1 MSGSICV
8 MNAIAQPTTDPR
20 RHAKF
25 LYWTGWR
32 ITDIADYLS
41 EKEKTLHSWKARD
54 EWDRADN
61 VERIG
66 GALEA
71 RLVQLI
77 LKDGKTGGDFK
88 EIDLLHRQLERQA
101 RIQRYQDGGSETEL
115 NPNIAKRNEGPKK
128 APKRNELDEGQIE
141 TLVEAFR
148 DSCFD
153 YQLDWHRAGNMR
165 TRMILKSRQIGATFY
180 FAREALIDAI
190 TTGRNQIFL
199 SASKAQAHQFKTYMQ
214 SFLNEV
220 LGVKL
225 TGDPIVL
232 WNNAEL
238 HFLGTN
244 YRTAQGRSG
253 NFYFDEFFWVHNFA
267 EINKVASGMALHK
280 KWRKTYFSTPS
291 SMAHPAYNYWT
302 GERFNKGK
310 PTAQHIQLDVSHEAL
325 QQGRYCEDR
334 IWRQIVT
341 ILDAEARGCDLFDL
355 DELREEYDAAA
366 FQNLL
371 MCQFVDDGQS
381 IFPLSML
388 QPCMVE
394 SWDWPD
400 YSPFAMRPFGERPV
414 WVGYDPAESGDSAG
428 LVVVGPPLVAGGKF
442 RVLERHQFRG
452 MDFAAQAETIRQVTR
467 RYNVAYIGI
476 DTTGIGSAVAQL
488 VRQFFPALKTFSYNP
503 EVKTR
508 LVMKAWDVISKGRL
522 EFDAG
527 WIDIAQSLMA
537 IRKTITPG
545 GRQFTYVAGRNDSTG
560 HADLAWALF
569 HALHNE
575 PLEGRT
581 AANTGIMEIY

>member
-1 MSGSICV
+1 
-8 MNAIAQPTTDPR
+8 MNAIVDLPTDHR
-20 RHAKF
+20 RHAKH
-25 LYWTGWR
+25 LYWQGYR
-32 ITDIADYLS
+32 VCEIAELIG

-54 EWDRADN
+54 EWDRATPL
-61 VERIG
+61 ERIQ
-66 GALEA
+66 AATEA
-71 RLVQLI
+71 RLVQLL
-77 LKDGKTGGDFK
+77 LKDPKSGTDFK

-101 RIQRYQDGGSETEL
+101 RIQRYQGGGTETEL
-115 NPNIAKRNEGPKK
+115 NPNIAKRNEGPKR
-128 APKRNELDEGQIE
+128 APKRNELNEEQIE

-153 YQLDWHRAGNMR
+153 YQLDWYRAGNMR

-214 SFLNEV
+214 SFVNEV

-253 NFYFDEFFWVHNFA
+253 NFYFDEFFWVHGFA
-267 EINKVASGMALHK
+267 EINKVASGMALQK

-291 SMAHPAYNYWT
+291 SMAHPAYSYWT

-310 PTAQHIQLDVSHEAL
+310 PKAKHIQLDVSHEAL
-325 QQGRYCEDR
+325 QQGRLCEDR

-341 ILDAEARGCDLFDL
+341 ILDAESRGCDLFDL
-355 DELREEYDAAA
+355 DELRDEYDAAA

-371 MCQFVDDGQS
+371 MCQFVDDGAS
-381 IFPLSML
+381 IFPLAML

-400 YSPFAMRPFGERPV
+400 YSPFAERPFGERPV

-428 LVVVGPPLVAGGKF
+428 LIVVAPPLVPGGKF
-442 RVLERHQFRG
+442 RILERHQFRG
-452 MDFAAQAETIRQVTR
+452 MDFTAQAETIRQVTR

-476 DTTGIGSAVAQL
+476 DTTGLGGAVAQL

-527 WIDIAQSLMA
+527 WTDVAQSLMA

-545 GRQFTYVAGRNDSTG
+545 GRQFTYTAGRNDSTG

-575 PLEGRT
+575 PLEGQT
-581 AANTGIMEIY
+581 PANTGIMEIY

>member
-1 MSGSICV
+1 
-8 MNAIAQPTTDPR
+8 MNAAVEIPVRDNR
-20 RHAKF
+20 RQAKF
-25 LYWTGWR
+25 LYWMGWR
-32 ITDIADYLS
+32 VCDIADFLG
-41 EKEKTLHSWKARD
+41 EKEKTLHSWRARD
-54 EWDRADN
+54 SWDRADS

-101 RIQRYQDGGSETEL
+101 RIQRYQSGGNETDL

-128 APKRNELDEGQIE
+128 APKRNELSEEQIE

-153 YQLDWHRAGNMR
+153 YQLDWYRAGNMR

-225 TGDPIVL
+225 SGDPIVL

-253 NFYFDEFFWVHNFA
+253 NFYFDEFFWVHGFA

-291 SMAHPAYNYWT
+291 SMAHPAYTYWT

-310 PTAQHIQLDVSHEAL
+310 PTAKHIRLDVSHEVL
-325 QQGRYCEDR
+325 QQGRLCEDR

-341 ILDAEARGCDLFDL
+341 ILDAEARGCNLFDL
-355 DELREEYDAAA
+355 DELRDEYDAEA

-371 MCQFVDDGQS
+371 MCQFVDDGAS
-381 IFPLSML
+381 IFPLAML
-388 QPCMVE
+388 QPCMVD
-394 SWDWPD
+394 SWEQWNED
-400 YSPFAMRPFGERPV
+400 YKPFAQRPFGDRPV
-414 WVGYDPAESGDSAG
+414 WIGYDPAQDGDSAG
-428 LVVVGPPLVAGGKF
+428 LVVVAPPMVPGGKF

-452 MDFAAQAETIRQVTR
+452 MDFAGQAEFIRTVTE
-467 RYNVAYIGI
+467 RYWVTYIGI
-476 DTTGIGSAVAQL
+476 DTTGMGTGVAQL
-488 VRQFFPALKTFSYNP
+488 VRNFFPALTTFSYSP
-503 EVKTR
+503 EVKVR
-508 LVMKAWDVISKGRL
+508 LVMKAWDVIKNGRL

-527 WIDIAQSLMA
+527 WTDVASALMA
-537 IRKTITPG
+537 IRKTVTAG
-545 GRQFTYVAGRNDSTG
+545 GRQFTYTAGRSDNTG

-575 PLEGRT
+575 PLEGQT
-581 AANTGIMEIY
+581 MANSGLMEIY

>member
-1 MSGSICV
+1 
-8 MNAIAQPTTDPR
+8 MNAIAQPTPSTDSR
-20 RHAKF
+20 RQAKF

-32 ITDIADYLS
+32 VTDIADYLG
-41 EKEKTLHSWKARD
+41 EKERTVHSWKSRD

-77 LKDGKTGGDFK
+77 LKDGKTSGDFK
-88 EIDLLHRQLERQA
+88 EIDLLHRQLERQV
-101 RIQRYQDGGSETEL
+101 RIQKYQGGGTETDL

-128 APKRNELDEGQIE
+128 APARNELSEEQIE

-153 YQLDWHRAGNMR
+153 YQLDWWRAGSQR

-214 SFLNEV
+214 AFLNEV

-244 YRTAQGRSG
+244 FRTAQGRSG
-253 NFYFDEFFWVHNFA
+253 NFYFDEFFWVHGFA
-267 EINKVASGMALHK
+267 EINKVASGMASQK
-280 KWRKTYFSTPS
+280 RWRKTYFSTPS
-291 SMAHPAYNYWT
+291 SMAHPAYVYWT
-302 GERFNKGK
+302 GERFNKGR
-310 PTAQHIQLDVSHEAL
+310 PTSQHIKLDVTHDAL
-325 QQGRYCEDR
+325 QMGRLCEDR
-334 IWRQIVT
+334 VWRQIVT

-355 DELREEYDAAA
+355 EELRMEYDAPS
-366 FQNLL
+366 FENLM
-371 MCQFVDDGQS
+371 MCQFVDDGDS
-381 IFPLSML
+381 IFPLTML

-400 YSPFAMRPFGERPV
+400 YKPFAARPFGDRQV
-414 WVGYDPAESGDSAG
+414 WLGYDPAENGDSAG
-428 LVVVGPPLVAGGKF
+428 LVVLAPPTVPGGKF
-442 RVLERHQFRG
+442 RVLDRFQFRG
-452 MDFAAQAETIRQVTR
+452 MDFEAQAEKIRQLTQIYWVT
-467 RYNVAYIGI
+467 YIGI
-476 DTTGIGSAVAQL
+476 DTTGMGTGVAQL
-488 VRQFFPALKTFSYNP
+488 VKQFFPGLRTFSYSP
-503 EVKTR
+503 EVKTQ
-508 LVMKAWDVISKGRL
+508 LVMKAWDVVRKGRL

-527 WIDIAQSLMA
+527 ATDIAQALMA
-537 IRKTITPG
+537 IRKTMTPSG
-545 GRQFTYVAGRNDSTG
+545 KSFTYTAGRSEATG

-569 HALHNE
+569 HALFNE

-581 AANTGIMEIY
+581 SSNTAIMEIC

>member
-1 MSGSICV
+1 MSGSICF

-253 NFYFDEFFWVHNFA
+253 NFYFDEFFWVHGFA

-452 MDFAAQAETIRQVTR
+452 MDFAAQAETIRQVMG
-467 RYNVAYIGI
+467 A
-476 DTTGIGSAVAQL
+476 
-488 VRQFFPALKTFSYNP
+488 
-503 EVKTR
+503 
-508 LVMKAWDVISKGRL
+508 
-522 EFDAG
+522 
-527 WIDIAQSLMA
+527 
-537 IRKTITPG
+537 
-545 GRQFTYVAGRNDSTG
+545 
-560 HADLAWALF
+560 
-569 HALHNE
+569 
-575 PLEGRT
+575 
-581 AANTGIMEIY
+581 